1 MATTNIRWCFPNVRV
16 NIKFA
21 SQEPKTLQ
29 KSLSKQ
35 WNILMTWRGYALS
48 TFANAC
54 HEVCSRMSQLSNA
67 RSLVSKYVLDRS
79 ESKILWLYGFSI
91 FFWCEN
97 TKNTKNQ
104 ICDFWTK
111 FRSVLRFFAN
121 SCSFEHE
128 FGLEMQIKHF
138 FINLDASW

>member
-1 MATTNIRWCFPNVRV
+1 MCQIVFNCKSVLNLPLHLHGLELVSSNF
-16 NIKFA
+16 
-21 SQEPKTLQ
+21 TLHSNDL
-29 KSLSKQ
+29 K
-35 WNILMTWRGYALS
+35 GYALS
-48 TFANAC
+48 TFANAW

-79 ESKILWLYGFSI
+79 ESKILWLYGFSN
-91 FFWCEN
+91 FFWCE
-97 TKNTKNQ
+97 NTKNQ

-121 SCSFEHE
+121 SCSFERE